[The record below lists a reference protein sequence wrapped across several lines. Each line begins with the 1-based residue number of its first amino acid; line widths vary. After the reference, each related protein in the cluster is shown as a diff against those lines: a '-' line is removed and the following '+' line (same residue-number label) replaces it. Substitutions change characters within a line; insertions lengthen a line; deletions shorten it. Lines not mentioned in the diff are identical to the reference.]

1 MKLLLRSTILIK
13 NFTDTD
19 TSREPDIAVRVF
31 IQVAVYLVG
40 ASVIKTPKL
49 ENKNQKCTWY
59 ILFILQDAVYML
71 SSDLADQTKLKPV
84 YKLRCWTT
92 PFLKFW
98 SLNHFNFLLI
108 FSVSVGSFT
117 AVCTWIN
124 NKLFLESIWK
134 TITFKKRK

>member
-49 ENKNQKCTWY
+49 ENKNQKCT
-59 ILFILQDAVYML
+59 
-71 SSDLADQTKLKPV
+71 
-84 YKLRCWTT
+84 
-92 PFLKFW
+92 
-98 SLNHFNFLLI
+98 
-108 FSVSVGSFT
+108 
-117 AVCTWIN
+117 
-124 NKLFLESIWK
+124 
-134 TITFKKRK
+134 